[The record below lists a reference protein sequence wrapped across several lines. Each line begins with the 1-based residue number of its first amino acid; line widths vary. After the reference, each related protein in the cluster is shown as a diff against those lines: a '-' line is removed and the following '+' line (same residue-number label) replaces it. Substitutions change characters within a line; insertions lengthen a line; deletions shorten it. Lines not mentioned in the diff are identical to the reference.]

1 MRGSGRDQ
9 AASCLLAARYWFPC
23 PLARS
28 VGKASMSAAVSS
40 LPQAPASFKR
50 RGLTGRYTL
59 TISPPAPE
67 ANRAMTAPGMERET
81 IIRYGQWSAE
91 KT

>member
-9 AASCLLAARYWFPC
+9 AASCLLAARYWFPR

-59 TISPPAPE
+59 TISPPRPRIVDVQRRQRTSRRRPE
-67 ANRAMTAPGMERET
+67 LTGP
-81 IIRYGQWSAE
+81 
-91 KT
+91 